1 MLKTIIKF
9 AYEQEGRNTWEQ
21 MAHDT
26 AQNLHIARDKQLL
39 HTLNIARL
47 KLLPSVTTKVMRNF
61 QK

>member
-1 MLKTIIKF
+1 
-9 AYEQEGRNTWEQ
+9 